1 MEDERAEL
9 IRILN
14 EALSAE
20 YGTLFLLPRHMAQ
33 VGDEE
38 TKRQLG
44 LIAEVELEHAEKN
57 ARLIHQLG
65 GEPTGD
71 LPNLKPRRGLKEI
84 LEAHLQGERE
94 AIAIY
99 EQAAAIC
106 RDPEMRKLLEEMKR
120 DEEGHQ
126 RLLERTLARLE
137 VP

>member
-1 MEDERAEL
+1 MAHEHAEL

-20 YGTLFLLPRHMAQ
+20 YGTLFLLPRHMAEIQ
-33 VGDEE
+33 DEE
-38 TKRQLG
+38 TRRQLR
-44 LIAEVELEHAEKN
+44 LIAEVELEHAEKT
-57 ARLIHQLG
+57 AQMIVALG

-71 LPNLKPRRGLKEI
+71 VPSLRPRKDMKEI

-99 EQAAAIC
+99 GRALAAC
-106 RDPEMRKLLEEMKR
+106 RDPQMRKQIEDLKH

-126 RLLERTLARLE
+126 RLIERTLAR
-137 VP
+137 V